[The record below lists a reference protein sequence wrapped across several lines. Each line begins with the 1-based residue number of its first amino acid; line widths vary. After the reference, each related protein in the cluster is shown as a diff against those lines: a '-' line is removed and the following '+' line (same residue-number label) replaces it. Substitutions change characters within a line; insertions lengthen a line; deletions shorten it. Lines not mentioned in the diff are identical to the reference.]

1 MKLKNFKALM
11 RDRKGV
17 AIELAIA
24 VMLITLAVSTILIS
38 TAVHTN
44 SHRTSALDDFE
55 KKIAFYQE
63 FEYEVANEEAYAEGD
78 NQNLVEVVR
87 SSNGMSIK
95 VNGNYNVMLDN
106 NDGVIEPDQIQP

>member
-38 TAVHTN
+38 TAVHNN
-44 SHRTSALDDFE
+44 SHRTTALADFE

-63 FEYEVANEEAYAEGD
+63 FESEVRGNNPMKDQDGRVNVVKNGKAVCISIDGNASLIIDD
-78 NQNLVEVVR
+78 NLKIVPLEITTDPN
-87 SSNGMSIK
+87 
-95 VNGNYNVMLDN
+95 
-106 NDGVIEPDQIQP
+106 